1 MKKLIDILKDKK
13 YQIDKWTDHYY
24 VQDLYEPLFEQFQNK
39 KVNVLEIGVWNGESM
54 KLWHDYFVNAKNI
67 VGIDIFVRS
76 SFKEVSGWLKDY
88 DVKLHKFN
96 SHEDTDKF
104 NKFADTYKEGF
115 DIIIDDG
122 SHWYENQIN
131 TYKKF
136 KNLMNPGG
144 VYIIEDI
151 SFEREESVY
160 TSYKLTE
167 SGMQNVVE
175 AKIQRDIPEM
185 QFYMT
190 GGELFQNQP
199 VGVIYF

>member
-13 YQIDKWTDHYY
+13 YQTDKWTDHYY

-96 SHEDTDKF
+96 SHEDTDIF
-104 NKFADTYKEGF
+104 NEFADTYKEGF

>member
-1 MKKLIDILKDKK
+1 MKKLIDILKNKK
-13 YQIDKWTDHYY
+13 YQTDKWTDHYY

>member
-13 YQIDKWTDHYY
+13 YQTDKWTDHYY

-136 KNLMNPGG
+136 KNLMKPGG

>member
-1 MKKLIDILKDKK
+1 MNKLIDILKEKK
-13 YQIDKWTDHYY
+13 YQTDKWTDHYY

-88 DVKLHKFN
+88 DVKLHEFN
-96 SHEDTDKF
+96 SHKDTDKF
-104 NKFADTYKEGF
+104 NEFTDTYKEGF

-136 KNLMNPGG
+136 KDLMNPGG

-151 SFEREESVY
+151 SFEREESVF

-175 AKIQRDIPEM
+175 AKIQRAIPEM

-190 GGELFQNQP
+190 GGEMFENQP
-199 VGVIYF
+199 IGVIYF

>member
-1 MKKLIDILKDKK
+1 M
-13 YQIDKWTDHYY
+13 
-24 VQDLYEPLFEQFQNK
+24 FEQFQNK

-136 KNLMNPGG
+136 KNLMKPGG

>member
-1 MKKLIDILKDKK
+1 MNKLIDILKEKK
-13 YQIDKWTDHYY
+13 YDTDKWTDHYY

-54 KLWHDYFVNAKNI
+54 KLWHDYFVNANNI

-76 SFKEVSGWLKDY
+76 SFKEVSDWLKDY

-96 SHEDTDKF
+96 SHKDLDKLKEF
-104 NKFADTYKEGF
+104 SETYQDGF

-131 TYKKF
+131 TYKNF
-136 KNLMNPGG
+136 KNLMKPGG

-160 TSYKLTE
+160 TSYELTA
-167 SGMQNVVE
+167 SGMQNVVK
-175 AKIQRDIPEM
+175 AKIQRDIPEI
-185 QFYMT
+185 QFYTT
-190 GGELFQNQP
+190 GGEMFQNQP

>member
-1 MKKLIDILKDKK
+1 MKLIDILRQKQYDT
-13 YQIDKWTDHYY
+13 DKWTDHYY

-175 AKIQRDIPEM
+175 AKIQRDIPEI
-185 QFYMT
+185 QFYAT
-190 GGELFQNQP
+190 GGEMFQNQP

>member
-13 YQIDKWTDHYY
+13 YQTDKWTDHYY

-151 SFEREESVY
+151 SFEREDSVY

>member
-1 MKKLIDILKDKK
+1 MKKSIDILKDKK
-13 YQIDKWTDHYY
+13 YQTDKWTDHYY

>member
-13 YQIDKWTDHYY
+13 YQTDKWTDHYY

>member
-13 YQIDKWTDHYY
+13 YQTDKWTDHYY

-96 SHEDTDKF
+96 YHEDTDKF
-104 NKFADTYKEGF
+104 NEFADTYKEGF

-136 KNLMNPGG
+136 KNLMKPGG

>member
-1 MKKLIDILKDKK
+1 MKKLIDILKEKK
-13 YQIDKWTDHYY
+13 YETDKWTDHYY
-24 VQDLYEPLFEQFQNK
+24 VQDLYESLFEKYQNK

-54 KLWHDYFVNAKNI
+54 KLWHDYFVNADNV
-67 VGIDIFVRS
+67 VGIDIFERS
-76 SFKEVSGWLKDY
+76 SLEEVSGWLKGY

-96 SHEDTDKF
+96 SHKDTDKF
-104 NKFADTYKEGF
+104 LEFAETYEEGF

>member
-13 YQIDKWTDHYY
+13 YQTDKWTDHYY

-104 NKFADTYKEGF
+104 NKFTDTYKEGF

>member
-1 MKKLIDILKDKK
+1 MNKLIDILKEKK
-13 YQIDKWTDHYY
+13 YDTDKWTDHYY

-39 KVNVLEIGVWNGESM
+39 KVNVLEIGIWNGESM
-54 KLWHDYFVNAKNI
+54 KLWHDYFVNANNI

-96 SHEDTDKF
+96 SHKDLDKLKEF
-104 NKFADTYKEGF
+104 LETYQDGF

-131 TYKKF
+131 TYKNF
-136 KNLMNPGG
+136 KNLMKPGG

-160 TSYKLTE
+160 TSYELTA
-167 SGMQNVVE
+167 SGMQNVVK
-175 AKIQRDIPEM
+175 AKIQRDIPEI
-185 QFYMT
+185 QFYTT
-190 GGELFQNQP
+190 GGEMFQNQP

>member
-13 YQIDKWTDHYY
+13 YQTDKWTDHYY

-54 KLWHDYFVNAKNI
+54 KLWHDYFVNANNI

-76 SFKEVSGWLKDY
+76 SFKEVSDWLKDY

-96 SHEDTDKF
+96 SHKDLDKLKEF
-104 NKFADTYKEGF
+104 SETYQDGF

>member
-13 YQIDKWTDHYY
+13 YQTDKWTDHYY

-151 SFEREESVY
+151 SFEREDSVY

-167 SGMQNVVE
+167 NGMQNVVE

-185 QFYMT
+185 QFYIT

>member
-13 YQIDKWTDHYY
+13 YQTDKWTDHYY

-122 SHWYENQIN
+122 RHWYENQIN

-136 KNLMNPGG
+136 KNLMKPGG

>member
-13 YQIDKWTDHYY
+13 YQTDKWTDHYY

-96 SHEDTDKF
+96 SHKDLDKLKEF
-104 NKFADTYKEGF
+104 SETYQDGF

>member
-1 MKKLIDILKDKK
+1 
-13 YQIDKWTDHYY
+13 
-24 VQDLYEPLFEQFQNK
+24 
-39 KVNVLEIGVWNGESM
+39 M
-54 KLWHDYFVNAKNI
+54 KLWHDYFVNANNI

-96 SHEDTDKF
+96 SHKDLDKLKEF
-104 NKFADTYKEGF
+104 SETYQDGF

-131 TYKKF
+131 TYKNF
-136 KNLMNPGG
+136 KNLMKPGG

-160 TSYKLTE
+160 TSYELTA
-167 SGMQNVVE
+167 SGMQNVVK
-175 AKIQRDIPEM
+175 AKIQRDIPEI
-185 QFYMT
+185 QFYTT
-190 GGELFQNQP
+190 GGEMFQNQP

>member
-13 YQIDKWTDHYY
+13 YQTDKWTDHYY

-151 SFEREESVY
+151 SFEREDSVY

-185 QFYMT
+185 QFYIT

>member
-13 YQIDKWTDHYY
+13 YQTDKWTDHYY

-96 SHEDTDKF
+96 SHVDTDKF
-104 NKFADTYKEGF
+104 NEFADTYKEGF

-136 KNLMNPGG
+136 KNLMKPGG

>member
-1 MKKLIDILKDKK
+1 MKKFIDILKDKK
-13 YQIDKWTDHYY
+13 YQTDKWTDHYY

>member
-13 YQIDKWTDHYY
+13 YQTDKWTDHYY

-175 AKIQRDIPEM
+175 ANIQRDIPEM

>member
-13 YQIDKWTDHYY
+13 YQTDKWTDHYY

-104 NKFADTYKEGF
+104 NKFVDTYKEGF

-136 KNLMNPGG
+136 KN
-144 VYIIEDI
+144 
-151 SFEREESVY
+151 
-160 TSYKLTE
+160 
-167 SGMQNVVE
+167 
-175 AKIQRDIPEM
+175 
-185 QFYMT
+185 
-190 GGELFQNQP
+190 
-199 VGVIYF
+199 

>member
-1 MKKLIDILKDKK
+1 MKKLIDILKEKK
-13 YQIDKWTDHYY
+13 YETDKWTDHYY
-24 VQDLYEPLFEQFQNK
+24 VQHIYEDLFAQFNHK
-39 KVNVLEIGVWNGESM
+39 KINFLEIGVFNGESM

-151 SFEREESVY
+151 SFEREDSVY

-185 QFYMT
+185 QFYIT

>member
-1 MKKLIDILKDKK
+1 MKKLIDIFKDKK
-13 YQIDKWTDHYY
+13 YQTDKWTDHYY

-104 NKFADTYKEGF
+104 NEFADTYKEGF

>member
-13 YQIDKWTDHYY
+13 YQTDKWTDHYY

-151 SFEREESVY
+151 SFEREGSVY

>member
-1 MKKLIDILKDKK
+1 MKKLIDILKEKK
-13 YQIDKWTDHYY
+13 YETDKWTDHYY
-24 VQDLYEPLFEQFQNK
+24 VQHIYEDLFAQFNHK
-39 KVNVLEIGVWNGESM
+39 KINFLEIGVFNGESM

>member
-13 YQIDKWTDHYY
+13 YQTDKWTDHYY

-104 NKFADTYKEGF
+104 NEFAETYKEGF